1 MTAHQHEVDHTFL
14 VHAWAK
20 ILMVS
25 AREASPDTV
34 MKVHHARHAIKPE
47 SVEMILLNPESQVTE
62 QESKDLMRAII
73 EETAIPKLV
82 TPPGTFVEVAMI
94 GAIEEVEPIE
104 DVLTRVGVNDV
115 EKDGYAHA
123 VGGVN
128 ELFELVGGTVARA
141 SREKTIDLV
150 SERYKRI
157 LVQGNSSVS

>member
-14 VHAWAK
+14 VHAWAE
-20 ILMVS
+20 ILMIS
-25 AREASPDTV
+25 AREASPNTM

-47 SVEMILLNPESQVTE
+47 PVEMILLNPKSQITQ
-62 QESKDLMRAII
+62 QEPKDLMRAVI
-73 EETAIPKLV
+73 EETAVPKLV
-82 TPPGTFVEVAMI
+82 TPPGTFVEVAMV

-115 EKDGYAHA
+115 EKDSYAHA
-123 VGGVN
+123 VGSVN
-128 ELFELVGGTVARA
+128 ELLELVGGTVARA

-157 LVQGNSSVS
+157 FSPGKLEC